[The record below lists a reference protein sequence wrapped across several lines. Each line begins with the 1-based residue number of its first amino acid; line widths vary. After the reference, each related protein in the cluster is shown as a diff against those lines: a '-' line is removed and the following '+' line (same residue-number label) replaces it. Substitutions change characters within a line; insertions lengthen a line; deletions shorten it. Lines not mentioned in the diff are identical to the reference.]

1 MADNNVNITKSDI
14 KHIIC
19 TGELPL
25 STEKDKVRITYRVLS
40 DIFSVIDEESLSP
53 KDVIVPCLTLLCG
66 WDVSN
71 VVGKPS
77 NFLRSKSRKI
87 NNKKKL
93 VNLDDIVPEF
103 TLQSENTDQPS
114 SFNFLGKYCEKFSIK
129 KDIFDKILEGK
140 KDISKVLLSNG
151 ALLELE
157 MERSKRNLTWKSFS
171 QIITALSDIPDT
183 SHLTDDFLRHRINS
197 LQEQKHTLVGKK
209 INVNVENVLDKTFS
223 YEKHIPLPASA
234 ATTFVKIADNQKV
247 EMLLLK
253 ISDLENKLSN
263 VCEALAEE
271 NAERLHLQSEVKTLH
286 KEYKVLS
293 LELKK
298 KKKRKVGQVYTKK
311 C

>member
-1 MADNNVNITKSDI
+1 M
-14 KHIIC
+14 
-19 TGELPL
+19 
-25 STEKDKVRITYRVLS
+25 
-40 DIFSVIDEESLSP
+40 
-53 KDVIVPCLTLLCG
+53 
-66 WDVSN
+66 
-71 VVGKPS
+71 
-77 NFLRSKSRKI
+77 
-87 NNKKKL
+87 
-93 VNLDDIVPEF
+93 
-103 TLQSENTDQPS
+103 
-114 SFNFLGKYCEKFSIK
+114 
-129 KDIFDKILEGK
+129 
-140 KDISKVLLSNG
+140 LSNG

-171 QIITALSDIPDT
+171 QIITALSDIPDA

-209 INVNVENVLDKTFS
+209 INVDVENFLDKKFS

-234 ATTFVKIADNQKV
+234 ATTSVKIADNQKV

-298 KKKRKVGQVYTKK
+298 KEKEKLAKYTPRNVNKLLT
-311 C
+311 CWILY